1 MDVADEQQFFDVV
14 NLLEMIGLPSEK
26 HMLVFN
32 GKLSPSLHGRS

>member
-1 MDVADEQQFFDVV
+1 MGVADKQQFFDVV

-32 GKLSPSLHGRS
+32 GKLKVSPHGSS